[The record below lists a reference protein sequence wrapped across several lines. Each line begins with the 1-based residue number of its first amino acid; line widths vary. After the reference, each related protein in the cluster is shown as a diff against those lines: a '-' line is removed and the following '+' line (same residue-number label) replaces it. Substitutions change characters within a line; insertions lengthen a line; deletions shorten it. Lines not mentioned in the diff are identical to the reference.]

1 MAACGVKM
9 IRYGHLPNR
18 DCIVAFTNFQEA
30 GHQSPVDGRY
40 ACFRLAL
47 SVLLG
52 TIGSI
57 GMWAIVVIL
66 PVVQAEFG
74 VDRAGASMPFTI
86 MMLGF
91 AFGNVVGGRYVDR
104 LGITLP
110 IIVAAIALGL
120 GFILAAQVNHI
131 WLFSTVHGL
140 FIGVGTAICFGPL
153 IANISHWFQRRRGIA
168 VATVASGNYIAGT
181 IWPTILQGFVETE
194 GWRATYTGMGVM
206 CVVTMVPLALL
217 LRRKAPSELEAIRNG
232 AASHPPPAH
241 SINLS
246 PRALQLLLAI
256 AGVACCV
263 AMSMPQVH
271 IVAYCADLGY
281 GVARGAEMLS
291 LMLFAGIFSR
301 LASGFLADYIGGVRT
316 LLLGSFLQ
324 LLALLFYLPYDGLMS
339 LYVISFMFGL
349 AQGGIIPSY
358 AIIIREYL
366 PAGEAGRY
374 IGLIIM
380 ATILGM
386 ALGGWLSGWIY
397 DVTGS
402 YQAAFIN
409 GIAWNVLNLGV
420 IALILWRTVDSKRQ
434 PA

>member
-1 MAACGVKM
+1 LAIA
-9 IRYGHLPNR
+9 R
-18 DCIVAFTNFQEA
+18 DRTDGPA
-30 GHQSPVDGRY
+30 SPVDGRY

-57 GMWAIVVIL
+57 GMWAVVVIL
-66 PVVQAEFG
+66 PAVQAEFG
-74 VDRAGASMPFTI
+74 VDRAGASVPFTF
-86 MMLGF
+86 MMFGF
-91 AFGNVVGGRYVDR
+91 AFGNLVGGRYVDR
-104 LGITLP
+104 LGIVP
-110 IIVAAIALGL
+110 PVIAAALALGL
-120 GFILAAQVNHI
+120 GFTLAAQADSI
-131 WLFSTVHGL
+131 WLFSTIHGVL
-140 FIGVGTAICFGPL
+140 IGVGTAICFGPL
-153 IANISHWFQRRRGIA
+153 LANISHWFERRRGIA
-168 VATVASGNYIAGT
+168 VAAVASGNYIAGA
-181 IWPTILQGFVETE
+181 IWPTILQGFVESD
-194 GWRATYTGMGVM
+194 GWRVTYTGMGIM

-217 LRRKAPSELEAIRNG
+217 LRRKAPSEIEAAENNG
-232 AASHPPPAH
+232 VH
-241 SINLS
+241 SIPPSHIIDLS
-246 PRALQLLLAI
+246 PRALRLLLAI
-256 AGVACCV
+256 AGIACCV

-358 AIIIREYL
+358 AIIIRQYL
-366 PAGEAGRY
+366 PAREAGRS
-374 IGLIIM
+374 IGLVIM

-397 DVTGS
+397 DVTGA
-402 YQAAFIN
+402 YRVAFIN
-409 GIAWNVLNLGV
+409 GIGWNVLNLGV
-420 IALILWRTVDSKRQ
+420 IALILWRTVRFRTIT
-434 PA
+434 A

>member
-1 MAACGVKM
+1 MALADSTSGGRESL
-9 IRYGHLPNR
+9 I
-18 DCIVAFTNFQEA
+18 
-30 GHQSPVDGRY
+30 DGRY
-40 ACFRLAL
+40 AWFRLAI

-57 GMWAIVVIL
+57 GMWAVVVIL
-66 PVVQAEFG
+66 PAVQTEFD
-74 VDRAGASMPFTI
+74 VDRADASLPFTL
-86 MMLGF
+86 MMFGF
-91 AFGNVVGGRYVDR
+91 AFGNLIGGRYVDR
-104 LGITLP
+104 LGITPPVIAASLALA
-110 IIVAAIALGL
+110 IGFVVAA
-120 GFILAAQVNHI
+120 QSNSI
-131 WLFSTVHGL
+131 WLFSLIHGVL
-140 FIGVGTAICFGPL
+140 IGVGTAICFGPL
-153 IANISHWFQRRRGIA
+153 LANISHWFERRRGIA
-168 VATVASGNYIAGT
+168 VATVASGNYIAGA
-181 IWPTILQGFVETE
+181 IWPTILQRFVETD

-206 CVVTMVPLALL
+206 CLVTMVPLALM
-217 LRRKAPSELEAIRNG
+217 LRRKSPGELRSAEHEGFR
-232 AASHPPPAH
+232 PPPPTH
-241 SINLS
+241 SIDLP
-246 PRALQLLLAI
+246 PRALQLLLAV

-291 LMLFAGIFSR
+291 LMLGAGIVSR
-301 LASGFLADYIGGVRT
+301 LVSGFLADYIGGVRT

-324 LLALLFYLPYDGLMS
+324 CLALLFYLPYDGLMS

-366 PAGEAGRY
+366 PAHEAGRR
-374 IGLIIM
+374 IGLVIM

-397 DVTGS
+397 DLTGS

-409 GIAWNVLNLGV
+409 GIAWNLLNLGV
-420 IALILWRTVDSKRQ
+420 IALILWRTGGKR
-434 PA
+434 ALTA

>member
-1 MAACGVKM
+1 MAIA
-9 IRYGHLPNR
+9 R
-18 DCIVAFTNFQEA
+18 DRTDGPA
-30 GHQSPVDGRY
+30 SPVDGRY

-57 GMWAIVVIL
+57 GMWAVVVIL
-66 PVVQAEFG
+66 PAVQAEFG
-74 VDRAGASMPFTI
+74 VDRAGASVPFTF
-86 MMLGF
+86 MMFGF
-91 AFGNVVGGRYVDR
+91 AFGNLVGGRYVDR
-104 LGITLP
+104 LGIVP
-110 IIVAAIALGL
+110 PVIAAALALGL
-120 GFILAAQVNHI
+120 GFTLAAQADSI
-131 WLFSTVHGL
+131 WLFSTIHGVL
-140 FIGVGTAICFGPL
+140 IGVGTAICFGPL
-153 IANISHWFQRRRGIA
+153 LANISHWFERRRGIA
-168 VATVASGNYIAGT
+168 VAAVASGNYIAGA
-181 IWPTILQGFVETE
+181 IWPTILQGFVESD
-194 GWRATYTGMGVM
+194 GWRVTYTGMGIM

-217 LRRKAPSELEAIRNG
+217 LRRKAPSEIEAAENNG
-232 AASHPPPAH
+232 VH
-241 SINLS
+241 SIPPSHIIDLS
-246 PRALQLLLAI
+246 PRALRLLLAI
-256 AGVACCV
+256 AGIACCV

-358 AIIIREYL
+358 AIIIRQYL
-366 PAGEAGRY
+366 PAREAGRS
-374 IGLIIM
+374 IGLVIM

-397 DVTGS
+397 DVTGA
-402 YQAAFIN
+402 YRVAFIN
-409 GIAWNVLNLGV
+409 GIGWNVLNLGV
-420 IALILWRTVDSKRQ
+420 IALILWRTVRFRTIT
-434 PA
+434 A